1 MRGPVQ
7 ANTGHL
13 WHVRCNGIMEKQKSE
28 PQKQILEVPTQLFG
42 IWCKNMKHGKLYY
55 LPEYITCIYR
65 N

>member
-28 PQKQILEVPTQLFG
+28 PQKEILEVPTQLFG
-42 IWCKNMKHGKLYY
+42 IWCRNMKFGQSDSL
-55 LPEYITCIYR
+55 LEYI
-65 N
+65 